1 MMRPFLDLKFTV
13 RSLAALAAVAIVAAP
28 ASAQPDLPP
37 KPKSSLRKEGEQ
49 LFGPAK
55 AKSADASGT
64 SFWSVV
70 IQAFRGDDQE
80 QAAHD
85 GLQKLRTETPLS
97 DAYLEKRGNAT
108 VIAFGKYADASSKE
122 AKEGLEKV
130 RNTEVIISNVKTKPF
145 DKAFLAPPADIPGS
159 IPEWDLRQ
167 ARKTNGDWALYTLQM
182 GVYTRTDKQP
192 TPAEL
197 AEFRKAA
204 ETAVGNLRRE
214 GEQAF
219 YYHGPKGSEVTI
231 GLFGKDDF
239 DPQTPGVESADL
251 TALRKRFPYNLY
263 NGQAIKESV
272 RVTTQSGKQAQKQQ
286 MQSSRLVAVPKS
298 E

>member
-64 SFWSVV
+64 AFWSVV

-97 DAYLEKRGNAT
+97 DAYLEK
-108 VIAFGKYADASSKE
+108 
-122 AKEGLEKV
+122 
-130 RNTEVIISNVKTKPF
+130 
-145 DKAFLAPPADIPGS
+145 
-159 IPEWDLRQ
+159 
-167 ARKTNGDWALYTLQM
+167 
-182 GVYTRTDKQP
+182 
-192 TPAEL
+192 
-197 AEFRKAA
+197 
-204 ETAVGNLRRE
+204 
-214 GEQAF
+214 
-219 YYHGPKGSEVTI
+219 
-231 GLFGKDDF
+231 
-239 DPQTPGVESADL
+239 
-251 TALRKRFPYNLY
+251 
-263 NGQAIKESV
+263 
-272 RVTTQSGKQAQKQQ
+272 
-286 MQSSRLVAVPKS
+286 
-298 E
+298 